1 MNQAIKERTP
11 GSNSPQN
18 WSQINLKYFGDHF
31 QRFAPPF
38 WQDWTADTICLHCR
52 VYIQLA
58 TSCLAETDE
67 LYFSTV
73 SE

>member
-38 WQDWTADTICLHCR
+38 WTRLDSRH
-52 VYIQLA
+52 YM
-58 TSCLAETDE
+58 
-67 LYFSTV
+67 STL
-73 SE
+73 